1 MDVLVDSKTLTAANG
16 SVAAALAAGAVA
28 ADLTSVISSN
38 SAASNSER
46 AAAVK
51 NTWQVWNIVTI
62 NEPSSHYMWKN
73 ISSHLFKAYDID
85 PVNIVLE
92 LMTLPLFSCG

>member
-28 ADLTSVISSN
+28 PDLTSVISSN

-51 NTWQVWNIVTI
+51 NT
-62 NEPSSHYMWKN
+62 
-73 ISSHLFKAYDID
+73 
-85 PVNIVLE
+85 
-92 LMTLPLFSCG
+92 

>member
-1 MDVLVDSKTLTAANG
+1 MGFDGCFGRFKDF
-16 SVAAALAAGAVA
+16 VAAALAAGAVA

-51 NTWQVWNIVTI
+51 NT
-62 NEPSSHYMWKN
+62 
-73 ISSHLFKAYDID
+73 
-85 PVNIVLE
+85 
-92 LMTLPLFSCG
+92 